1 MLRSFEVRSSTAQL
15 AEVLSEAQVRT
26 EKTSVGQ
33 QAAVGTLGKE
43 TTGTKAK
50 GVQCVG
56 RYELFTK

>member
-1 MLRSFEVRSSTAQL
+1 MLRSFEVRSSTARL

-26 EKTSVGQ
+26 KKTSAGQ

-43 TTGTKAK
+43 TTVAKAK

-56 RYELFTK
+56 RYELLTK